1 MIMKKKMT
9 GATLIL
15 LIIAVLIIL
24 ILHSRYIKKYDVRD
38 YSTGSDT
45 YYELVYSEDKQ
56 NYFHLTEE
64 QFSQHGPSV
73 FNSKYIAYPVLRSR
87 ICRKGYTER
96 LNDVK
101 RFDVII
107 YNMNTQEKVHTIDV
121 KEYLQA
127 YSNEWQLFDPRI
139 ESIYS
144 DGRYYARFYLEKKPQ
159 KISKDETKNIFDR
172 SMSML
177 YIDIENGES
186 FWESDGSITR
196 KGTRESSKTWL
207 EYAKLLKINGCE
219 ETDIHYFPS
228 QNELVQISLPT
239 KSLPAENK
247 KLYELF
253 PSLKEVDRNS
263 GLYVRIYLNNWE
275 DDLGL
280 IELLLPEGQEE
291 KFQDAFENAGH
302 LTNMKKEDYDELAD
316 AYIAYQ
322 RNEQKEESR

>member
-1 MIMKKKMT
+1 MKKKMI
-9 GATLIL
+9 GVALIL
-15 LIIAVLIIL
+15 IVTALIIL
-24 ILHSRYIKKYDVRD
+24 ILHNLYIKKYDIRD
-38 YSTGSDT
+38 YSKGSDI
-45 YYELVYSEDKQ
+45 YYELVYSDDKQ

-64 QFSQHGPSV
+64 RFSEQGPCV
-73 FNSKYIAYPVLRSR
+73 FNNKYIAYPVLRSKT
-87 ICRKGYTER
+87 CWKGYVSF
-96 LNDVK
+96 LKDVK
-101 RFDVII
+101 RFDLFI
-107 YNMNTQEKVHTIDV
+107 YDMNTQEKVNTIDV
-121 KEYLQA
+121 KKYLME
-127 YSNEWQLFDPRI
+127 YSNEWQLWGSQID
-139 ESIYS
+139 SIYG

-159 KISKDETKNIFDR
+159 KTSKDETKNIYDR

-196 KGTRESSKTWL
+196 DGTREASKTWL
-207 EYAKLLKINGCE
+207 EYEKLLKVNGCE
-219 ETDIHYFPS
+219 ETDIRYFPS
-228 QNELVQISLPT
+228 QNQLVQISLPV

-263 GLYVRIYLNNWE
+263 GLYVRIYLNNWK

-280 IELLLPEGQEE
+280 IELLLQEGQEE

-302 LTNMKKEDYDELAD
+302 LTNMKKIDYDELAN

>member
-1 MIMKKKMT
+1 MKKKMT
-9 GATLIL
+9 SATLIL
-15 LIIAVLIIL
+15 IIITVLIIL
-24 ILHSRYIKKYDVRD
+24 ILHNRYIKKYDIRD
-38 YSTGSDT
+38 YSKGSDT
-45 YYELVYSEDKQ
+45 YYELVYSKDKQ
-56 NYFHLTEE
+56 NYFYLTEE
-64 QFSQHGPSV
+64 QSFVQGPRV
-73 FNSKYIAYPVLRSR
+73 FNSKYIAYPILREKIS
-87 ICRKGYTER
+87 RKGYTER
-96 LNDVK
+96 LKDVK

-107 YNMNTQEKVHTIDV
+107 YDMNTQEKVRTINV

-139 ESIYS
+139 DSIYR
-144 DGRYYARFYLEKKPQ
+144 DERFYARFYLEKKPQ
-159 KISKDETKNIFDR
+159 KISKDETKNIYDR

-186 FWESDGSITR
+186 FWESDGSVVMKETW
-196 KGTRESSKTWL
+196 EASKTWL
-207 EYAKLLKINGCE
+207 EYGKLLKINGCE
-219 ETDIHYFPS
+219 ETDIRYFPS
-228 QNELVQISLPT
+228 QNKLVQISLPV

-263 GLYVRIYLNNWE
+263 GLYVRIYLNNWK

-291 KFQDAFENAGH
+291 KFLDAFENAGH
-302 LTNMKKEDYDELAD
+302 LTNMKKIDYDELAN

-322 RNEQKEESR
+322 RNQEKEESR